1 MQGVQ
6 QKVHCRPEY
15 LRTWKGQG
23 VLPEMQEQEDP
34 TEDFLVYD
42 QNQPEKLSTLA
53 LQGPRIISGFVL
65 RRYCLS
71 RFPRLRR
78 PAVAAEMK
86 GLFG

>member
-42 QNQPEKLSTLA
+42 QNQPEKLSALA
-53 LQGPRIISGFVL
+53 SQGLRIIFELVL
-65 RRYCLS
+65 RRYGLS
-71 RFPRLRR
+71 RFPRFRVGW
-78 PAVAAEMK
+78 PSQQT
-86 GLFG
+86 